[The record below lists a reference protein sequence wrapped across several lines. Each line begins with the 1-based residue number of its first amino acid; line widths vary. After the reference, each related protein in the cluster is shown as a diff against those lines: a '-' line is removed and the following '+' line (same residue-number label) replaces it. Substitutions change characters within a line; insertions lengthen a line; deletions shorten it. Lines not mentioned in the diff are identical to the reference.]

1 MKHYYKLIR
10 TDPVWSKVVSF
21 SIVVFLIRLAD
32 ALVSFWAP
40 ELIQSSFNSSFMTG
54 LVISFQSIV
63 GFSADLI
70 FPKLLKKA
78 KVKRLIILAI
88 FMSGATSV
96 SLYISSLRPWTI
108 FFLIAMAIWGIY
120 YELSSFGSYQFIDNT
135 VPRDTRSAAW
145 GILGVFMNLAYL
157 LGPLIAVW
165 LLLSGSLPIL
175 VFILVLLLSAFTLF
189 SFRNR
194 MQDTPLEPDI
204 NDIKPQQEIGYWQ
217 TLFKSTWPIILITLL
232 TGFIDSTFWTTGVV
246 WTTKLIQENPL
257 GSLFIPFYQLPPL
270 FMGLLVA
277 KWGIYKGKKRLALK
291 FLIIAGFFLASLYI
305 SNSVFWFLAA
315 VLASSIALSI
325 TYPLVEGV
333 YSDII
338 QRLGK
343 ERKHM
348 IGLTSSTVNISYIV
362 WPPIAGLIA
371 ANAGEKMTFVY
382 IGVLT
387 VIVSA
392 ILLVIIPK
400 KLKVHQEEV
409 AKWKD

>member
-1 MKHYYKLIR
+1 MRHYYKLIR
-10 TDPVWSKVVSF
+10 KDPVWSKLIGF
-21 SIVVFLIRLAD
+21 SIVVFLMKLAD

-40 ELIQSSFNSSFMTG
+40 ELIQSSFNNSFMTG

-78 KVKRLIILAI
+78 KVKKLIILAI
-88 FMSGATSV
+88 FMSALTSIC
-96 SLYISSLRPWTI
+96 LYISSLRPWTI

-135 VPRDTRSAAW
+135 VPHDTKSAAW
-145 GILGVFMNLAYL
+145 GILGVFTNLAYL

-165 LLLSGSLPIL
+165 LLLTGSLPIL
-175 VFILVLLLSAFTLF
+175 VFIVVLLLSAFILF
-189 SFRNR
+189 SFKNR

-204 NDIKPQQEIGYWQ
+204 KDIKPQEELSHWQ
-217 TLFKSTWPIILITLL
+217 TLFSSTWPIIVITLL
-232 TGFIDSTFWTTGVV
+232 VGFIDSTFWTTGVV
-246 WTTKLIQENPL
+246 WTSKLIHQNPL
-257 GSLFIPFYQLPPL
+257 GSLFLPFYQLPPL

-291 FLIIAGFFLASLYI
+291 FLIVAGLFLVSLYI
-305 SNSVFWFLAA
+305 GNSIFWFLAT

-338 QRLGK
+338 QRLGRQ
-343 ERKHM
+343 RKHM
-348 IGLTSSTVNISYIV
+348 IGLTSSVINISYII

-371 ANAGEKMTFVY
+371 ATAGEKMTFVY
-382 IGVLT
+382 IGILT
-387 VIVSA
+387 VIVSV
-392 ILLVIIPK
+392 ILLFIMPK

>member
-1 MKHYYKLIR
+1 MRHYYKLIR

-21 SIVVFLIRLAD
+21 SIVVFLIKLAD

-88 FMSGATSV
+88 FMSGLTSIC
-96 SLYISSLRPWTI
+96 LYISSLRPWTI

-175 VFILVLLLSAFTLF
+175 VFILVLLFSAFTLF

-204 NDIKPQQEIGYWQ
+204 NDIKPGEEIGYWQ

-325 TYPLVEGV
+325 TYPLLEGV

-343 ERKHM
+343 EKKHM

-387 VIVSA
+387 VVVSLV
-392 ILLVIIPK
+392 LLFIIPK